1 MGGTAYLIHG
11 DLDPARI
18 DSGPQQKTFTEKLLG
33 FLEFRHRPQVVDLT
47 SSTLI
52 ELPPGR
58 IAGIVPAFREFV
70 IQRFNLAWPATT
82 SFLDMLNMT
91 VSLRGEPSASQ
102 KQVDWYVQLSFPSGA
117 GTAEVTSQLAWH
129 WAEIWVRNHLQDINK
144 TYLQTEGFT
153 ASLDRRDQA
162 DDLPLFV
169 PVGQDYQ
176 VYAALH
182 LMEGESP
189 EFELDECVTEFLDDD
204 GEELMNHIQNQLGD
218 LMADGQCRC
227 QMCMPDY
234 QKADSISL

>member
-18 DSGPQQKTFTEKLLG
+18 DSGPQQKTFIEKLRGCLG
-33 FLEFRHRPQVVDLT
+33 FRHRPQVVDLK

-70 IQRFNLAWPATT
+70 IQNCSPAWPATAV
-82 SFLDMLNMT
+82 FLDMLNMS
-91 VSLRGEPSASQ
+91 VSLRGEQPAAQ
-102 KQVDWYVQLSFPSGA
+102 EQVDWYIQLSFPSGA

-129 WAEIWVRNHLQDINK
+129 WAEIWVRNRLQDINK
-144 TYLQTEGFT
+144 TFLQPEGFT

-162 DDLPLFV
+162 NDLPLFV

-176 VYAALH
+176 VYAALQ

-189 EFELDECVTEFLDDD
+189 EFELDECVTELLDDG
-204 GEELMNHIQNQLGD
+204 GEELMNQIQSQLGE

-234 QKADSISL
+234 QKTDSISL

>member
-33 FLEFRHRPQVVDLT
+33 CLGFRHRPQVVDLK
-47 SSTLI
+47 SSRLI
-52 ELPPGR
+52 ELPPGGMIE
-58 IAGIVPAFREFV
+58 IAPAFREFV
-70 IQRFNLAWPATT
+70 IQRCSPAWTATT
-82 SFLDMLNMT
+82 AFLDMLDMT
-91 VSLRGEPSASQ
+91 VSLRGEQPVAQ
-102 KQVDWYVQLSFPSGA
+102 EQVDWYVQLSFPSGA

-129 WAEIWVRNHLQDINK
+129 WAEIWISNHLQDINK
-144 TYLQTEGFT
+144 TYLRPEGFT

-162 DDLPLFV
+162 NDLPVFV

-176 VYAALH
+176 VYAALQ

-189 EFELDECVTEFLDDD
+189 EFELDECVTESLDDG
-204 GEELMNHIQNQLGD
+204 GEELMSQIQHQLGE

-234 QKADSISL
+234 QKTDSISL